1 MGAGSSASGS
11 EAPTAGEPE
20 FEGVEGAPRLPGLD
34 DEDGDPWADLA
45 ALEMETR
52 PDHLGPAT
60 TDFELTL
67 SDEDGPGTV
76 RAHRA
81 ILVARSAYL
90 RELVL
95 ATVHRDGMA
104 LRYASQELKADHEVA
119 LAAVKQ
125 DVGAIKWLRKS
136 DRKVV
141 LAAMKK
147 DNVPSPSP

>member
-1 MGAGSSASGS
+1 MAAVTQDGSLLALKSLRSM
-11 EAPTAGEPE
+11 
-20 FEGVEGAPRLPGLD
+20 RD
-34 DEDGDPWADLA
+34 DREIVLA
-45 ALEMETR
+45 AFAQMGYLE
-52 PDHLGPAT
+52 A
-60 TDFELTL
+60 
-67 SDEDGPGTV
+67 SDERP
-76 RAHRA
+76 
-81 ILVARSAYL
+81 L

-104 LRYASQELKADHEVA
+104 LRYASQELTADHEVA

-141 LAAMKK
+141 LAAMKE